1 VSDADLDVGGPN
13 PRRTRIALVGVGRR
27 ARETLVP
34 AIHAVASRI
43 DLVAVCARS
52 ERPVELLGGRF
63 HATAIRLA
71 DVDLGGLDAVVVAVG
86 TRSVP
91 RVLDELASRGGAGLT
106 LMVDTP
112 VLDPADLAATK
123 GLGRFRAVLASE
135 DNFALPLFAL
145 ARRLVDEDRVGRLRK
160 VYLFHSGYRHHA
172 LAALR
177 RLTGA
182 RPRSVS
188 VDRASR
194 WSADVHVSFS
204 GGVRATIVEP
214 RRYEIGRTLV
224 VGEAGF
230 LADYPLDHPRA
241 IHVGYRTDAGRFRG
255 LTVDDEPVPTTA
267 LDEAFDAALGDA
279 PLEDDSLM
287 SQMKIRGAME
297 LLVGLGDPTSR
308 ERYPAADAIE
318 DNLAMHVAERIRLA
332 PARGPLLRPA
342 ARAAASFTRGERS

>member
-1 VSDADLDVGGPN
+1 VTETGTG
-13 PRRTRIALVGVGRR
+13 RTRIALIGAGRR
-27 ARETLVP
+27 ARETLIP
-34 AIHAVASRI
+34 AIHAASSWV
-43 DLVAVCARS
+43 DLVAVCTRS
-52 ERPVELLGGRF
+52 PRPLELLGSRF
-63 HATAIRLA
+63 RA
-71 DVDLGGLDAVVVAVG
+71 DSIPLGNLDPRELDAVVVAVG

-91 RVLDELASRGGAGLT
+91 GVLDELATRGGAGLT

-112 VLDPADLAATK
+112 VLDPADLAAAK

-145 ARRLVDEDRVGRLRK
+145 ARRLVDEGRVGRLRK
-160 VYLFHSGYRHHA
+160 AYLFHSGYRHHA

-182 RPRSVS
+182 RPRRVS

-241 IHVGYRTDAGRFRG
+241 IHVGYRTDAGRFLG
-255 LTVDDEPVPTTA
+255 LTVDDEPVPTTE
-267 LDEAFDAALGDA
+267 LDEAFDAALRGA

-342 ARAAASFTRGERS
+342 ARAAASFARGDRS